1 MNFSLDGARERL
13 MGQGHAVVECVH
25 AVWTYKYT
33 NGYTVT
39 LRGPMTAHILVT
51 PHAPSQ
57 PNSPTNYSLKF
68 DQLQFDANYYDK
80 LLSVD
85 AIIGVKMN
93 DSPRTPHIRAL
104 PGMNGLVNGRRTED
118 ETGRFDE
125 TRYVMER
132 ASLPTE
138 PVNAFGIP
146 QATMR
151 CLEVRCS
158 DFRVTCIEFSMA
170 DSCC

>member
-1 MNFSLDGARERL
+1 

-25 AVWTYKYT
+25 AVWTYKYV

-51 PHAPSQ
+51 PHTSPG
-57 PNSPTNYSLKF
+57 PNAAGSYSLKF

-85 AIIGVKMN
+85 SIIGIKVN
-93 DSPRTPHIRAL
+93 DSPSTPHLRSL
-104 PGMNGLVNGRRTED
+104 PGMNGIVNGRRTTED
-118 ETGRFDE
+118 DAGRYDE
-125 TRYVMER
+125 ARYVMEK

-151 CLEVRCS
+151 CLEVRRP
-158 DFRVTCIEFSMA
+158 DFRTGCIEFSMA
-170 DSCC
+170 DSYC